1 MDISKALLE
10 KYELGQCNDEELAA
24 IQKWLECDDWG
35 DLALSEE
42 VKPGVKEGIWADIVG
57 DMDNTSTPVRKLK
70 RQNSFFK
77 KYGRVVAVA
86 SIVLL
91 VGGYYSLALQNEKEP
106 NFQASNVEPGIVS
119 FTKDA
124 FDMVLS
130 TNSEASINFEVG
142 SIALTG
148 DIMLRP
154 KRDFVL
160 QDERSNQAF
169 SFKSGEVYFVSDREE
184 QKKLII
190 LSKKEMIFLP
200 PAIQRKIK
208 QQFHIS

>member
-1 MDISKALLE
+1 MDINKTLLE
-10 KYELGQCNDEELAA
+10 KYELGQCNDEEIAVV
-24 IQKWLECDDWG
+24 QKWLESEDWV
-35 DLALSEE
+35 DLELSEE
-42 VKPGVKEGIWADIVG
+42 VKPSIKEGMWRDIADV
-57 DMDNTSTPVRKLK
+57 MDKTPTPVSILK
-70 RQNSFFK
+70 PQNSFLK
-77 KYGRVVAVA
+77 KYWSAVAAA

-91 VGGYYSLALQNEKEP
+91 IGGYYSFALQKNGETT
-106 NFQASNVEPGIVS
+106 FQASNIEPRVVS

-130 TNSEASINFEVG
+130 TNSEASIDFEAG

-148 DIMLRP
+148 DIMFRP

-169 SFKSGEVYFVSDREE
+169 NFKSGEVYFVSDREE

-190 LSKKEMIFLP
+190 FSKKEMIFLP

>member
-24 IQKWLECDDWG
+24 VQKWLESEDWDD
-35 DLALSEE
+35 LEFSQE
-42 VKPGVKEGIWADIVG
+42 VKPGVKEGMWADIAEV
-57 DMDNTSTPVRKLK
+57 MDSTPIPKLEK
-70 RQNSFFK
+70 QNPFLK
-77 KYGRVVAVA
+77 KYRYAIAAA

-91 VGGYYSLALQNEKEP
+91 IGGYYSLALQKEEES
-106 NFQASNVEPGIVS
+106 NFQASNIEPGVVS

-130 TNSEASINFEVG
+130 TNSEASIDFETG
-142 SIALTG
+142 SIVLTG
-148 DIMLRP
+148 DIMFRP

-160 QDERSNQAF
+160 QDERSNQVF
-169 SFKSGEVYFVSDREE
+169 NFKSGEVYFVSDREE